1 MTNREFTQL
10 AIQKFSNLS
19 TEKLMNLAK
28 EFNDEILDSD
38 TATCKLDAV
47 LLILSKRIPM
57 EDLIKFCENLYEI

>member
-19 TEKLMNLAK
+19 TEKLMNLAN
-28 EFNDEILDSD
+28 EFMNEYLDSD

-47 LLILSKRIPM
+47 LLILSKRMPM
-57 EDLIKFCENLYEI
+57 DDLIKFCDKLYEL